1 MKIFGITMM
10 VIWTIGLILALIAD
24 DEKVYKID
32 FIIAYI
38 VLMIQFIGN
47 YLVD

>member
-1 MKIFGITMM
+1 MKAFGITMI

-32 FIIAYI
+32 FILAYI
-38 VLMIQFIGN
+38 VLMIQFACN
-47 YLVD
+47 YLID